1 MAKTTTKKEE
11 KAATNG
17 TENGAENGAEG
28 QTAPA
33 LSVLAQYTK
42 DFSFESPNAPNSLRP
57 REKAPDIQININV
70 NPTPLSESDFE
81 VELKLEA
88 RAVDGDEVLFNVEL
102 VYAGIFR
109 VTGIPQEALQPIVLV
124 ECPRILFP
132 FARQIVADA
141 TRNGNFPPLMIDP
154 VDFAQLY
161 QAKMAEAGAAEET
174 KPS

>member
-1 MAKTTTKKEE
+1 MAKTPKKTEE

-17 TENGAENGAEG
+17 AENGAEA

-57 REKAPDIQININV
+57 RDKAPDIQININV
-70 NPTPLSESDFE
+70 NPTPLSENDFE
-81 VELKLEA
+81 VELKLDA

-161 QAKMAEAGAAEET
+161 QAKMAEAAAKEEKKT
-174 KPS
+174 S